1 MAETR
6 KVKGKKSFIGCFQ
19 EAYGWKESC
28 ERLRDK
34 SDRPGRL
41 FRPLHAVIVFG
52 DLNCLSWKTLLHDS
66 VQVLQNTDANMELEV
81 QEIYWGWCWLNIKGE
96 GETEGLDSK
105 SLRLWLSSE
114 KISSSPTGVS
124 LQRLLIEKSQEGQ
137 KWHFASSLTTITFFS
152 FPADSEKIQVGRCLR
167 DNLGSIVQK
176 DFLQWWRSSI
186 SSLANMVATN
196 HMYLATTWNVT
207 SVTKE
212 LDFSF
217 N

>member
-1 MAETR
+1 MKNLTSRLSSGPSKHRCQHGIRSAR
-6 KVKGKKSFIGCFQ
+6 DLLRMVLVKYKRRRRSSRQCCD
-19 EAYGWKESC
+19 A
-28 ERLRDK
+28 
-34 SDRPGRL
+34 
-41 FRPLHAVIVFG
+41 
-52 DLNCLSWKTLLHDS
+52 DLMP
-66 VQVLQNTDANMELEV
+66 V
-81 QEIYWGWCWLNIKGE
+81 KGE
-96 GETEGLDSK
+96 GETEGLDNK

-137 KWHFASSLTTITFFS
+137 KWHFASFLTTITFFS